1 MKKGLSLL
9 LSGCLMLGM
18 LAGCGSSAA
27 SSAAPAE
34 SAAPAASEAATAAPA
49 APAPAAS
56 EAETS
61 TPETGAATTNSDKT
75 WVIATDT
82 VFKPFEY
89 TDESGNFV
97 GIDVDIVDAIAEDQ
111 GFKYELKSLGWDAA
125 IAACQ
130 AGQADGMIAGASITD
145 ERKESGWMFSDGYYT
160 ATQCMA
166 VAENS
171 DIKGFEDLKD
181 KQVAVKT
188 GTQGASYAESLKDEY
203 GFTLNYF
210 EDSPTMYQ
218 AVAGGQAVACFE
230 DTPIMAA
237 SIKDGGLGLKIVEGT
252 ENEGADYGFAVF
264 NSDEQELLDMFNA
277 GLANIK
283 ANGKYDEIIAKYL
296 G

>member
-1 MKKGLSLL
+1 
-9 LSGCLMLGM
+9 MLGM

-97 GIDVDIVDAIAEDQ
+97 GIDVDIVAAIAEDQ

-171 DIKGFEDLKD
+171 DIKGFADLKD